1 VIASP
6 VSFWNQIR
14 VARRLNV
21 LTDREFHSL
30 NSLSKENGDAMKEVG
45 FENPVTSRIAAPLVG
60 VHYKTLERM
69 ARAGNVPATKIG
81 KSWLFRL
88 SALSTWFD
96 TELQSNVTNHSRR

>member
-1 VIASP
+1 
-6 VSFWNQIR
+6 
-14 VARRLNV
+14 
-21 LTDREFHSL
+21 
-30 NSLSKENGDAMKEVG
+30 MKEVG

-96 TELQSNVTNHSRR
+96 TELPVVRFCLTRSSKSYLLRIWIRC